1 MSPEFHS
8 IEEQEMEKKPKA
20 QNPVPPQEQQ
30 PVPSTI
36 SAAVVPRDQL
46 IAEIKAEFPN
56 ITDEELEAYGV

>member
-1 MSPEFHS
+1 MG
-8 IEEQEMEKKPKA
+8 KKPKA

-30 PVPSTI
+30 PVAFTI

-56 ITDEELEAYGV
+56 ISDEELEAYGV

>member
-1 MSPEFHS
+1 
-8 IEEQEMEKKPKA
+8 MEKKPKA
-20 QNPVPPQEQQ
+20 QNPVPPQGQQ